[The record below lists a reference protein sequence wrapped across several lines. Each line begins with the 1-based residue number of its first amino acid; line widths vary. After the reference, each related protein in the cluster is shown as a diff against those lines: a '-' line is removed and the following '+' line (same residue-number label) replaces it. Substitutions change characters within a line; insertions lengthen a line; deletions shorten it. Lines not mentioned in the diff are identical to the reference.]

1 MPVLLSSL
9 GANVNGKRTAF
20 VYLLIDVLGAVI
32 WGVLFYGANA
42 LLHFSFLDMTMSA
55 VSIAF
60 LNTLFRF
67 ATVLILTPFIGMLER
82 QICPAVPGHR
92 ARRPGEGGLC
102 PAGGPLHRAPRRG
115 H

>member
-1 MPVLLSSL
+1 MLLSSL

-82 QICPAVPGHR
+82 RSAGCSGTPSPP
-92 ARRPGEGGLC
+92 ARRRRTF

>member
-1 MPVLLSSL
+1 M
-9 GANVNGKRTAF
+9 
-20 VYLLIDVLGAVI
+20 I

-82 QICPAVPGHR
+82 QICR
-92 ARRPGEGGLC
+92 LFRDTE
-102 PAGGPLHRAPRRG
+102 PAGPEKEDFARLEARFIEHPPWPLSSAARPCATWPWRPRPTWRTPTT
-115 H
+115 